1 MPPPLREGFGGRIFG
16 CDVCQE
22 VCPWN
27 HRPLPEG
34 DSRFS
39 PRPLSAL
46 APAEVAALAPDEFER
61 LAAGMA
67 VARARYDGLRRNALY
82 AIGTARDRG
91 ARAVVERLVDDP
103 DASVRDAAALGAR
116 QRLGQDIGGVRALVT
131 RRWVR
136 YDRLGI
142 AWPGSRKTEMASATA
157 TSGR

>member
-1 MPPPLREGFGGRIFG
+1 MPHRLSDRRIRGAGIVDARRCIAYQSIENQDAVPPAVREGFGGRIFG

-27 HRPLPEG
+27 HRPQPEG

-46 APAEVAALAPDEFER
+46 APAEIAALAPDEFER

-91 ARAVVERLVDDP
+91 ARAVVKQLVDDR
-103 DASVRDAAALGAR
+103 DATVRDAAEWAL
-116 QRLGQDIGGVRALVT
+116 QRLGQ
-131 RRWVR
+131 
-136 YDRLGI
+136 
-142 AWPGSRKTEMASATA
+142 E
-157 TSGR
+157 